1 MLHQYA
7 QNISSH
13 VRSNMRLFFVTFMVA
28 LISAFSSANAA
39 SDWLSGLG
47 YKARLIEGS
56 SQADGT
62 HQAAFE
68 IILENGWSTYWRVPG
83 EHGIPPIFEYAESRN
98 IKDLIIHWPAPDV
111 FVSGTGLTIGYKNRV
126 VLPFTIIPEA
136 STQKAELNLSAFF
149 GVCSEICVPAD
160 AKVSVLLDP
169 KNTKA
174 IDQPIID
181 EAMSTVPKKHAE
193 NGLDVTEASLKS
205 NDEEEYVYVRLQ
217 LPDSVNNVSVLTEG
231 PQDWYFEPYV
241 SKLSNEAANSKSYM
255 AKVSLYRIVRKT
267 LSGEEEL
274 KVTVIADGTAIE
286 KTISLNNL

>member
-1 MLHQYA
+1 
-7 QNISSH
+7 
-13 VRSNMRLFFVTFMVA
+13 MRLFFVTLMVA
-28 LISAFSSANAA
+28 LISAFSNANAS

-62 HQAAFE
+62 FQAAFE
-68 IILENGWSTYWRVPG
+68 IILEKGWSTYWRVPG
-83 EHGIPPIFEYAESRN
+83 EHGIPPLFEYAESSN
-98 IKDLIIHWPAPDV
+98 IKDLIVHWPAPDV

-126 VLPFTIIPEA
+126 VLPFTIIPEENA
-136 STQKAELNLSAFF
+136 QKAELNLSAFF

-160 AKVSVLLDP
+160 ANVSVLLDP

-181 EAMSTVPKKHAE
+181 EAMLTVPTKHAE
-193 NGLDVTEASLKS
+193 NGLDVTEVSLKS
-205 NDEEEYVYVRLQ
+205 NDEDEYVYVRLQ

-241 SKLSNEAANSKSYM
+241 SKLSNKEANSKSYM
-255 AKVSLYRIVRKT
+255 AKVPLYRLVRT
-267 LSGEEEL
+267 ALSGEEQL
-274 KVTVIADGTAIE
+274 NVTVIVDGTAIE
-286 KTISLNNL
+286 KAISLNNL